1 MKKRILNKG
10 KKRRTHK
17 KGGYDKETDPD
28 TNKVS
33 FTYYEGD
40 PYDEREKILRDGKI
54 GDLVKYATNNQ
65 LGYTISEIVSGN
77 EVDGKA
83 LKQVGDIHGMFSD
96 PNHPY
101 SNNFDS
107 DSDSEGSKGGKR
119 KTMKNKKKKKK
130 KKKTK
135 TKTKKR
141 KWSMK
146 YKKSINCKRPKGFSQ
161 KQYCKF
167 GRKKKGGRENFTQ
180 YSQNELI
187 DMINDDRTSLDQL
200 KNIINDLNTIETDEQ
215 LTRTSKAGFMALK
228 KYNLRTNYES
238 ELYNW
243 LENQADSLVSESS
256 LDDPLDGVVYVD
268 SSNQPL
274 TGLEFH
280 NQFNV

>member
-1 MKKRILNKG
+1 
-10 KKRRTHK
+10 
-17 KGGYDKETDPD
+17 
-28 TNKVS
+28 
-33 FTYYEGD
+33 
-40 PYDEREKILRDGKI
+40 
-54 GDLVKYATNNQ
+54 
-65 LGYTISEIVSGN
+65 
-77 EVDGKA
+77 
-83 LKQVGDIHGMFSD
+83 
-96 PNHPY
+96 
-101 SNNFDS
+101 
-107 DSDSEGSKGGKR
+107 
-119 KTMKNKKKKKK
+119 
-130 KKKTK
+130 
-135 TKTKKR
+135 
-141 KWSMK
+141 MK

-256 LDDPLDGVVYVD
+256 QDDPLDGVVYVD

-280 NQFNV
+280 NQFDV